1 MSLVYLNKLT
11 IESFIHASGQMYLN
25 LSQIKLY
32 VKSGIWLTSHLLQKW
47 IHIIKVLENLKA
59 LVLTQIKH

>member
-1 MSLVYLNKLT
+1 
-11 IESFIHASGQMYLN
+11 MYLN
-25 LSQIKLY
+25 LSQIKLD